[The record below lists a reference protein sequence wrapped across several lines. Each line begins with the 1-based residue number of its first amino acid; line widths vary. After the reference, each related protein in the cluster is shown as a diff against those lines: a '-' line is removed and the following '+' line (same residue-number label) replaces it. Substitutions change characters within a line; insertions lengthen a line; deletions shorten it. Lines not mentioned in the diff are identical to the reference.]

1 MNYSAVLKTKD
12 SKGIFHS
19 VKEKKSC
26 DMHLCVSI
34 VTGPSILY
42 FVAWSQK
49 AMWISYTQSFY
60 KRYCNCFSNSLFKA

>member
-1 MNYSAVLKTKD
+1 MNYNAVLKTKD

-26 DMHLCVSI
+26 DMRLCVSI

-49 AMWISYTQSFY
+49 AM
-60 KRYCNCFSNSLFKA
+60 